1 MNKERENMNKIF
13 THRAKWILPIVQPPI
28 ENGAVAVAEGKILRA
43 GTYDDLKEKGIKG
56 ELIDHGEGVLMPAL
70 VNAHAHLEIPPF
82 TNLPAEDFV
91 TWLKAVIEK
100 KQTLTTEQVQ
110 QAEKNAHQM
119 LKQAGTGLVGNIKN
133 FPVINPDKQINE
145 VTFYEFLGLKKEIAN
160 KRWSI
165 FGKFLHETN
174 HQSPIYPAAHA
185 PYSVHPEFLPK
196 IKEVALS
203 RKQIFSIH
211 VAESEAENEFLLE
224 GKGALRAL
232 LEEKGLLPDNFRPPQ
247 KRPVPYLAELG
258 LLTPQ
263 TLCVHCVEIN
273 AEDIRI
279 LQRYGVKICL
289 CPRSNYYLNLNHA
302 PWPLLKQSGLLLCL
316 GTDSL
321 ASNQDLNLFKEMV
334 FLYEKNAFSA
344 SELLEMATW
353 RGSMALGQGHRFGT
367 MFPGAWAELI
377 FLPLVGNIGLK
388 ELAEAVIYT
397 GARGRLKWIK

>member
-1 MNKERENMNKIF
+1 
-13 THRAKWILPIVQPPI
+13 VQPPI

-56 ELIDHGEGVLMPAL
+56 EIIDHGEGILMPAL
-70 VNAHAHLEIPPF
+70 VNAHTHLEIPPF
-82 TNLPAEDFV
+82 TTLPAENFV

-100 KQTLTTEQVQ
+100 KQTLTTVQVQ

-119 LKQAGTGLVGNIKN
+119 LKQAGTGLVGNVKN
-133 FPVINPDKQINE
+133 FPLINSERQINE
-145 VTFYEFLGLKKEIAN
+145 ITFYEFLGLKKEVAS
-160 KRWSI
+160 KRWPV
-165 FGKFLHETN
+165 FENFLKENSTL
-174 HQSPIYPAAHA
+174 PIYPAAHA
-185 PYSVHPEFLPK
+185 PYSVYPEFLHK
-196 IKEVALS
+196 IKEIALN
-203 RKQIFSIH
+203 RKQILSIH
-211 VAESEAENEFLLE
+211 VAESEAENEFLVE
-224 GKGALRAL
+224 GKGALKEL

-273 AEDIRI
+273 EEDIRI

-289 CPRSNYYLNLNHA
+289 CPRSNYYLRLNYA
-302 PWPLLKQSGLLLCL
+302 PWTLFKQSGLLLCL

-344 SELLEMATW
+344 SELLEMSTW
-353 RGSMALGQGHRFGT
+353 KGSIALGQGHKFGT

-377 FLPLVGNIGLK
+377 FLPLEGSFGLK

-397 GARGRLKWIK
+397 GAKGRLKWIK